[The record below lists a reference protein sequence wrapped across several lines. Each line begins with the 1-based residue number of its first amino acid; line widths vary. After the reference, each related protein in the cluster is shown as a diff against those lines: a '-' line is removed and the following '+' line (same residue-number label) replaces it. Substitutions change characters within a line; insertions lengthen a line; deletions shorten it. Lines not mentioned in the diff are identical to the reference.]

1 MAIPNNPHAPLD
13 REGLDEAVQ
22 AVWSATKIVLACHVN
37 PDGDAIGSM
46 LGFGLGLEALGKEV
60 VFLSADGFPENL
72 AFLPGIEKLQTHT
85 ERLDFELGVGLDAGD
100 LKRLG
105 SNADTILSAP
115 LVMDIDHHI
124 TGGQFGQVRLLDA
137 TTASTAELVYD
148 LLLAL
153 GVEITPEIAQCL
165 LCGVLTDTGSFRFS
179 NTKPRTMAVGG
190 ALIAAGASPTTIY
203 EAVYEN
209 ASFGAQKLLG
219 RAMDRMARTD
229 DHKIVWSWVT
239 QSDFTEFDANDKD
252 TDGIATALRAVRGAE
267 VAIFLRQMPSG
278 KMRVSLR
285 AKDPWDV
292 ATVAAQFGGGGHRL
306 ASGCSLDGPPEAAV
320 KALLAALTA

>member
-1 MAIPNNPHAPLD
+1 MALNPNAPLD

-22 AVWSATKIVLACHVN
+22 AVWSATRIVLACHVN

-60 VFLSADGFPENL
+60 TYLSADGVPETL
-72 AFLPGIEKLQTHT
+72 AFLPGIEKIQTHT
-85 ERLDFELGVGLDAGD
+85 DRRDFGLGVGLDAGD

-105 SNADTILSAP
+105 ENAETVLSAP
-115 LVMDIDHHI
+115 LVMDIDHHV

-137 TTASTAELVYD
+137 TSASTAELVYD

-153 GVEITPEIAQCL
+153 GVELTPEIAQCL

-190 ALIAAGASPTTIY
+190 ALIAAGASPTVIY
-203 EAVYEN
+203 ESVYEN

-219 RAMDRMARTD
+219 RAMDRMARSAD
-229 DHKIVWSWVT
+229 GKLVWSWVI
-239 QSDFTEFDANDKD
+239 QSDFTEFDATDKD

-267 VAIFLRQMPSG
+267 VAMFLRQMPSG
-278 KMRVSLR
+278 KLRVSLR
-285 AKDPWDV
+285 AQEPWDV
-292 ATVAAQFGGGGHRL
+292 AAVAASFGGGGHKL

-320 KALLAALTA
+320 AALLTALTA

>member
-1 MAIPNNPHAPLD
+1 MALNPNAPLD

-22 AVWSATKIVLACHVN
+22 AVWSATRIVLACHVN

-60 VFLSADGFPENL
+60 TYLSADGVPETL
-72 AFLPGIEKLQTHT
+72 AFLPGIEKIQTHT
-85 ERLDFELGVGLDAGD
+85 DRRDFGLGVGLDAGD

-105 SNADTILSAP
+105 ESAEVVLSAP
-115 LVMDIDHHI
+115 LVMDIDHHV

-137 TTASTAELVYD
+137 TSASTAELVYD

-190 ALIAAGASPTTIY
+190 ALIAAGASPTVIY
-203 EAVYEN
+203 ESVYEN

-219 RAMDRMARTD
+219 RAMDRMARSTD
-229 DHKIVWSWVT
+229 GKLVWSWVI
-239 QSDFTEFDANDKD
+239 QSDFTEFDATDKD

-267 VAIFLRQMPSG
+267 VALFLRQMPSG
-278 KMRVSLR
+278 KLRVSLR
-285 AKDPWDV
+285 AQEPWDV
-292 ATVAAQFGGGGHRL
+292 AAVAASFGGGGHKL
-306 ASGCSLDGPPEAAV
+306 ASGCSLDGPPEAAIE
-320 KALLAALTA
+320 ALLSALTAPA

>member
-1 MAIPNNPHAPLD
+1 MALNPNAPLD

-22 AVWSATKIVLACHVN
+22 AVWSARRIVLACHVN

-46 LGFGLGLEALGKEV
+46 LGLGLGLEALGKEV
-60 VFLSADGFPENL
+60 TYLSVDGVPETL
-72 AFLPGIEKLQTHT
+72 AFLPGIEKIQTHT
-85 ERLDFELGVGLDAGD
+85 DRRDFGLGVGLDAGD

-105 SNADTILSAP
+105 ESAEVVLSAP
-115 LVMDIDHHI
+115 LVMDIDHHV

-137 TTASTAELVYD
+137 TSASTAELVYD

-153 GVEITPEIAQCL
+153 GVELTPEMAQCL

-190 ALIAAGASPTTIY
+190 ALIAAGASPTVIY
-203 EAVYEN
+203 ESVYEN

-219 RAMDRMARTD
+219 RAMDRMARSTD
-229 DHKIVWSWVT
+229 GKLVWSWVI
-239 QSDFTEFDANDKD
+239 QSDFTEFGATDKD

-267 VAIFLRQMPSG
+267 VALFLRQMPSG
-278 KMRVSLR
+278 KLRVSLR
-285 AKDPWDV
+285 AQEPWDV
-292 ATVAAQFGGGGHRL
+292 AAVAASFGGGGHKL
-306 ASGCSLDGPPEAAV
+306 ASGCSLDGPPEAAIA
-320 KALLAALTA
+320 ALLVALTAPA

>member
-1 MAIPNNPHAPLD
+1 MALNPNAPLD

-22 AVWSATKIVLACHVN
+22 AVWSARRIVLACHVN

-60 VFLSADGFPENL
+60 TYLSADGVPETL
-72 AFLPGIEKLQTHT
+72 AFLPGIEKIQTHT
-85 ERLDFELGVGLDAGD
+85 DRRDFGLGVGLDAGD

-105 SNADTILSAP
+105 ESAEVVLSAP
-115 LVMDIDHHI
+115 LVMVIDHHV

-137 TTASTAELVYD
+137 TSASTAELVYD

-190 ALIAAGASPTTIY
+190 ALIAAGASPTVIY
-203 EAVYEN
+203 ESVYEN

-219 RAMDRMARTD
+219 RAMDRMARSTD
-229 DHKIVWSWVT
+229 GKLVWSWVI
-239 QSDFTEFDANDKD
+239 QSDFTEFDATDKD

-267 VAIFLRQMPSG
+267 VAMFLRQMPSG
-278 KMRVSLR
+278 KLRVSLR
-285 AKDPWDV
+285 AQEPWDV
-292 ATVAAQFGGGGHRL
+292 AAVAASFGGGGHKL
-306 ASGCSLDGPPEAAV
+306 ASGCSLDGPPEAAIE
-320 KALLAALTA
+320 ARLAALTTD

>member
-1 MAIPNNPHAPLD
+1 MALNPNAPLD

-22 AVWSATKIVLACHVN
+22 AVWSATRIVLACHVN

-60 VFLSADGFPENL
+60 TYLSADGVPETL
-72 AFLPGIEKLQTHT
+72 AFLPGIEKIQPYTDC
-85 ERLDFELGVGLDAGD
+85 RDFGLGVGLDAGD

-105 SNADTILSAP
+105 ENAETVLSAP
-115 LVMDIDHHI
+115 LVMDIDHHV

-137 TTASTAELVYD
+137 TSASTAELVYD

-153 GVEITPEIAQCL
+153 GVEITPDIAQCL

-190 ALIAAGASPTTIY
+190 ALIAAGASPTVIY
-203 EAVYEN
+203 ESVYEN

-219 RAMDRMARTD
+219 RAMDRMARSTD
-229 DHKIVWSWVT
+229 GKLVWSWVI
-239 QSDFTEFDANDKD
+239 QSDFTEFDATDKD

-278 KMRVSLR
+278 KLRVSLR
-285 AKDPWDV
+285 AQEPWDV
-292 ATVAAQFGGGGHRL
+292 AAVAASFGGGGHKL
-306 ASGCSLDGPPEAAV
+306 ASGCSLDGPPEAAIA
-320 KALLAALTA
+320 ALLAALTAPA

>member
-1 MAIPNNPHAPLD
+1 MNPLAPLD
-13 REGLDEAVQ
+13 REGMDEAVQ
-22 AVWSATKIVLACHVN
+22 VVWAATEIVLACHIN
-37 PDGDAIGSM
+37 PDGDALGSLIG
-46 LGFGLGLEALGKEV
+46 LGLGLELLDKKV
-60 VFLSADGFPENL
+60 TFLSADGVPETL
-72 AFLPGIEKLQTHT
+72 AFLPGAERVQSTT
-85 ERLDFELGVGLDAGD
+85 ERRNFDLGIGLDAGD

-105 SNADTILSAP
+105 INAEVVTSAP
-115 LVMDIDHHI
+115 MVMDIDHHV

-137 TTASTAELVYD
+137 ATASTAELVYD

-153 GVEITPEIAQCL
+153 GIELTPEIAQCL

-203 EAVYEN
+203 ESVYEN

-219 RAMDRMARTD
+219 RAMDRMARSAD
-229 DHKIVWSWVT
+229 GKLVWSWVT
-239 QSDFTEFDANDKD
+239 QGDFAEFDATDKD

-267 VAIFLRQMPSG
+267 VALFLREMPSG
-278 KMRVSLR
+278 KLRVSLR
-285 AKDPWDV
+285 AKEPWDV
-292 ATVAAQFGGGGHRL
+292 ASVAAQFGGGGHRL

-320 KALLAALTA
+320 ATLLAALGA

>member
-1 MAIPNNPHAPLD
+1 MALNPHAPVD

-22 AVWSATKIVLACHVN
+22 AVWSAVKIVLACHIN
-37 PDGDAIGSM
+37 PDGDALGSM
-46 LGFGLGLEALGKEV
+46 LGLGLGLEALGKDV
-60 VFLSADGFPENL
+60 TYLSADGVPETL
-72 AFLPGIEKLQTHT
+72 EFLPGSEKIKTHS
-85 ERLDFELGVGLDAGD
+85 ERYDFQLGVGLDAGD
-100 LKRLG
+100 VKRLG
-105 SNADTILSAP
+105 GNAETILSAP
-115 LVMDIDHHI
+115 LVMDIDHHV

-137 TTASTAELVYD
+137 TSASTAELVYD

-153 GVEITPEIAQCL
+153 GVEMTPEIAQCL

-203 EAVYEN
+203 ESVYEN

-219 RAMDRMARTD
+219 CAMNRMARSED
-229 DHKIVWSWVT
+229 GKLVWSWVT
-239 QSDFTEFDANDKD
+239 QADFVEFGATDKD
-252 TDGIATALRAVRGAE
+252 TDGIATALRAVRGSE
-267 VAIFLRQMPSG
+267 VAVFMREMPSG

-292 ATVAAQFGGGGHRL
+292 ASVAAQFGGGGHRL
-306 ASGCSLDGPPEAAV
+306 ASGCSLDGPPEAAID
-320 KALLAALTA
+320 ALLSSLTTD

>member
-1 MAIPNNPHAPLD
+1 MALNPNAPLD

-22 AVWSATKIVLACHVN
+22 AVWSATRIVLACHVN

-60 VFLSADGFPENL
+60 TYLSADGVPETL
-72 AFLPGIEKLQTHT
+72 AFLPGIEKIQPNTD
-85 ERLDFELGVGLDAGD
+85 RRDFGLGVGLDAGD

-105 SNADTILSAP
+105 ENAETVLSAP
-115 LVMDIDHHI
+115 LVMDIDHHV

-137 TTASTAELVYD
+137 TSASTAELVYD

-153 GVEITPEIAQCL
+153 GVEITPDIAQCL

-190 ALIAAGASPTTIY
+190 ALIAAGASPTVIY
-203 EAVYEN
+203 ESVYEN

-219 RAMDRMARTD
+219 RAMDRMARSTD
-229 DHKIVWSWVT
+229 GKLVWSWVI
-239 QSDFTEFDANDKD
+239 QSDFTEFDATDKD

-267 VAIFLRQMPSG
+267 VAMFLRQMPSG
-278 KMRVSLR
+278 KLRVSLR
-285 AKDPWDV
+285 AQEPWDV
-292 ATVAAQFGGGGHRL
+292 AAVAASFGGGGHKL
-306 ASGCSLDGPPEAAV
+306 ASGCSLDGPPEAAIA
-320 KALLAALTA
+320 ALLAALTAPA

>member
-1 MAIPNNPHAPLD
+1 MALNPNAPLD

-22 AVWSATKIVLACHVN
+22 AVWSATEIVLACHVN

-46 LGFGLGLEALGKEV
+46 LGLALGLEALGKHV
-60 VFLSADGFPENL
+60 TALSADGVPDSL
-72 AFLPGIEKLQTHT
+72 AFLPGVSKIQTHS
-85 ERLDFELGVGLDAGD
+85 ERRDFQLGVGLDAGD
-100 LKRLG
+100 LSRLG
-105 SNADTILSAP
+105 SNKETILSAP
-115 LVMDIDHHI
+115 LVMDIDHHV

-137 TTASTAELVYD
+137 TSASTAELVYD

-153 GVEITPEIAQCL
+153 GVELTPEIAQCL

-190 ALIAAGASPTTIY
+190 ALIAAGASPTVIY
-203 EAVYEN
+203 EQIYEN

-219 RAMDRMARTD
+219 RAMDRMTRSAD
-229 DHKIVWSWVT
+229 GKLVWSWVT
-239 QSDFTEFDANDKD
+239 QADFAEFDATDKD
-252 TDGIATALRAVRGAE
+252 TDGIATALRAVRGSE
-267 VAIFLRQMPSG
+267 VAVFLREMPTG
-278 KMRVSLR
+278 KLRVSLR

-292 ATVAAQFGGGGHRL
+292 AAVAAQFGGGGHRL

-320 KALLAALTA
+320 QALLAALGQP

>member
-1 MAIPNNPHAPLD
+1 MALNPNAPLD

-22 AVWSATKIVLACHVN
+22 AVWSATRIVLACHVN

-60 VFLSADGFPENL
+60 TYLSADGIPETL
-72 AFLPGIEKLQTHT
+72 AFLPGIEKIQTHT
-85 ERLDFELGVGLDAGD
+85 DRRDFGLGVGLDAGD

-105 SNADTILSAP
+105 ESAEVVLSAP
-115 LVMDIDHHI
+115 LVMDIDHHV

-137 TTASTAELVYD
+137 TSASTAELVYD

-190 ALIAAGASPTTIY
+190 ALIAAGASPTVIY
-203 EAVYEN
+203 ESVYEN

-219 RAMDRMARTD
+219 RAMDRMARSTD
-229 DHKIVWSWVT
+229 GKLVWSWVI
-239 QSDFTEFDANDKD
+239 QSDFTEFDATDKD

-267 VAIFLRQMPSG
+267 VAMFLRQMPSG
-278 KMRVSLR
+278 KLRVSLR
-285 AKDPWDV
+285 AQEPWDV
-292 ATVAAQFGGGGHRL
+292 AAVAASFGGGGHKL
-306 ASGCSLDGPPEAAV
+306 ASGCSLDGPPEAAIE
-320 KALLAALTA
+320 ALLSALTTD

>member
-1 MAIPNNPHAPLD
+1 MALNPNAPLD

-22 AVWSATKIVLACHVN
+22 AVWSATRIVLACHVN

-60 VFLSADGFPENL
+60 TYLSADGIPETL
-72 AFLPGIEKLQTHT
+72 AFLPGIEKIQTHT
-85 ERLDFELGVGLDAGD
+85 DRRDFGLGVGLDAGD

-105 SNADTILSAP
+105 ESAEVVLSAP
-115 LVMDIDHHI
+115 LVMDIDHHV

-137 TTASTAELVYD
+137 TSASTAELVYD

-190 ALIAAGASPTTIY
+190 ALIAAGASPTVIY
-203 EAVYEN
+203 ESVYEN

-219 RAMDRMARTD
+219 RAMDRMARSTD
-229 DHKIVWSWVT
+229 GKLVWSWVI
-239 QSDFTEFDANDKD
+239 QSDFTEFDATDKD

-267 VAIFLRQMPSG
+267 VAMFLRQMPSG
-278 KMRVSLR
+278 KLRVSLR
-285 AKDPWDV
+285 AQEPWDV
-292 ATVAAQFGGGGHRL
+292 AAVAASFGGGGHKL
-306 ASGCSLDGPPEAAV
+306 ASGCSLDGPPEAAIE
-320 KALLAALTA
+320 ALLSALTAPA

>member
-1 MAIPNNPHAPLD
+1 MALNPNAPLD

-22 AVWSATKIVLACHVN
+22 AVWSATQIVLACHVN

-46 LGFGLGLEALGKEV
+46 LGLGLGLEALGKEV
-60 VFLSADGFPENL
+60 TYLSFDGVPETL
-72 AFLPGIEKLQTHT
+72 VFLPGVGKVQT
-85 ERLDFELGVGLDAGD
+85 ESKRRDFELGVGLDAGD
-100 LKRLG
+100 LTRLG
-105 SNADTILSAP
+105 SNAETILSAP
-115 LVMDIDHHI
+115 LVMDIDHHV

-137 TTASTAELVYD
+137 TSASTAELVYD

-153 GVEITPEIAQCL
+153 GVEITPNIAQCL

-190 ALIAAGASPTTIY
+190 ALIAAGASPTLIF
-203 EAVYEN
+203 ENVYEN

-219 RAMDRMARTD
+219 RAMDRMARSAD
-229 DHKIVWSWVT
+229 GKLVWSWVV
-239 QSDFTEFDANDKD
+239 QSDFTEFDATDKD
-252 TDGIATALRAVRGAE
+252 TDGIATALRAVRGSE
-267 VAIFLRQMPSG
+267 VAVFLREMPSG

-292 ATVAAQFGGGGHRL
+292 ASVAARFGGGGHKL
-306 ASGCSLDGPPEAAV
+306 ASGCSLDGPPETAV
-320 KALLAALTA
+320 EALLTALSVN